1 MRSRTTGMGRIALD
15 SIAFLFTV
23 TLWKHVM
30 SQCSEAHA
38 VACSWSLL
46 HLRHY
51 EGLLQPLGGFLP
63 DYNETT
69 LTEIC
74 GLFQNYMSCSEPYLH
89 HCNNNTV
96 FQLYELE
103 SAFKPLCKYSKEYVA
118 HRSCYR
124 RLETNFEWCQKE
136 RQTKL
141 ELRKPTDIQ
150 YHGYMCNVTNE
161 YVQCIFT
168 ATFLRCS
175 MGAANIY
182 YDIINQS
189 VSSLLTH
196 VTSFRCVIRHPLEAI
211 PVFTTTTSTT
221 TRATTP
227 MEATLRKTT
236 DPALES
242 TSRNSHHTSGS
253 NGIIPGYLCLVVFLT
268 IKTILIYQTRL
279 WT

>member
-1 MRSRTTGMGRIALD
+1 LD
-15 SIAFLFTV
+15 APDNNHWPRFDIYFSLTV

-30 SQCSEAHA
+30 SQCSEAHT

-51 EGLLQPLGGFLP
+51 EGLLRPLGGFLP

-74 GLFQNYMSCSEPYLH
+74 GLFQNYMRCSEQYLH
-89 HCNNNTV
+89 HCNNNTI

-118 HRSCYR
+118 HRTCYR
-124 RLETNFEWCQKE
+124 RLETNFEWCQEE
-136 RQTKL
+136 RQKKL
-141 ELRKPTDIQ
+141 AQKKHTDIQ
-150 YHGYMCNVTNE
+150 YHEYMCNVTNE

-189 VSSLLTH
+189 VSSLLAH
-196 VTSFRCVIRHPLEAI
+196 VTSFQCIIRHPLDAI

-221 TRATTP
+221 TRETTP
-227 MEATLRKTT
+227 MEANLRKTT
-236 DPALES
+236 NPAMES

-253 NGIIPGYLCLVVFLT
+253 NGLSPSCSCTALFLLT
-268 IKTILIYQTRL
+268 VSLYQTRT